1 MKKTILIMMFITLS
15 FVLTGCNSATNNNQA
30 MTNIDQT
37 ITKITST
44 VKKLDAISNDS
55 LLMKDFMN
63 ESSLVDNTR
72 TNLYNPY
79 QNSNNG
85 YNGATFTNV
94 SPMTTYIGK
103 LQNLSSVVTLTISS
117 NNELNYL
124 KDCILSRSSYI
135 KTSCNQIKDKNCNVT
150 DGQKNAIN
158 DLCNNLVVNLN
169 RINLTK
175 NEIVNEVNSVTTLK
189 NNYTSNIDQLNSKYT
204 RLLNCIETRT
214 LYFKNILTSMN
225 GIDNILNEIC
235 CPQNSYANSR
245 YDNET
250 TTNSQVKNNK
260 IIKSNIDTY
269 ENANS
274 KKINNNNINN
284 NNVVNHPQQHNP
296 YYYNNFQQLPYRQF
310 YGYNF
315 GYPHSPYS
323 NYNPY
328 MPNIDTFINYNNV
341 DTYKSQ
347 EKINKEQQE
356 DDKKTN
362 DTTNTQTI
370 NNNATKPVTKKYYT
384 VAEED
389 YLKYKEYVNN
399 KEKATN

>member
-1 MKKTILIMMFITLS
+1 MKKTLIVMIFMAIS
-15 FVLTGCNSATNNNQA
+15 IICVGCNTTNNNAQS

-37 ITKITST
+37 LTKITST
-44 VKKLDAISNDS
+44 VKKLDVVSNDS

-79 QNSNNG
+79 QNYNNG
-85 YNGATFTNV
+85 YNSATTNI
-94 SPMTTYIGK
+94 SPMTTYIAK

-175 NEIVNEVNSVTTLK
+175 NEITNEVNSVTTLK

-214 LYFKNILTSMN
+214 IYFKNILTAMN
-225 GIDNILNEIC
+225 SVETILNEIC
-235 CPQNSYANSR
+235 CPQNSCSNNTNYA
-245 YDNET
+245 NET
-250 TTNSQVKNNK
+250 TSSNQDKNK

-274 KKINNNNINN
+274 KKITNTEKQISY
-284 NNVVNHPQQHNP
+284 PQQQNP

-347 EKINKEQQE
+347 KNIEQEQQE
-356 DDKKTN
+356 DDETTKTPTPN
-362 DTTNTQTI
+362 TQNIVTNT
-370 NNNATKPVTKKYYT
+370 TKPVTKKYYT

-399 KEKATN
+399 IEKTTK